1 MCSEHTRRI
10 GRAAPLLIGAAL
22 TSGCVL
28 YTLES
33 EPIRHDLCVTRSP
46 VYSDQAGGAR
56 HIAVGTTHLF
66 ALGEFEHGSTTQ
78 DSSPSCLWSDP
89 ELTGARAL
97 PGGSAEVTVWRDGAS
112 VYVEAHAP
120 GDFTLEVTEA
130 HGRVFTR
137 ELAAVA
143 ADGVFTN
150 VNGAAGDPSA
160 PTILLEQGRFR
171 FGRLHVFEERPML
184 GQRRIDNGVWTA
196 PLPGARDFVRVGRVV
211 APPGT
216 YTVSDGPGEP
226 DQGATTYEVVT
237 PDAVDHVGLCGLG
250 EGACL
255 GSGDEIPTEWFRG
268 DELVLRLDARTA
280 DGEPVVGDRVDAYPM
295 STPSGWQRDP
305 GGSFNPRVLRLSAER
320 ERARDGWL
328 RVTAFGRTIAVRLIP
343 PT

>member
-10 GRAAPLLIGAAL
+10 GRAATLLLGAAL
-22 TSGCVL
+22 TSGCGL
-28 YTLES
+28 YTFES
-33 EPIRHDLCVTRSP
+33 EPVRHDLCITRSP

-56 HIAVGTTHLF
+56 RIAVGTTHLF
-66 ALGEFEHGSTTQ
+66 ALGEFEHGMTTI
-78 DSSPSCLWSDP
+78 DTSPSCLWSDP

-97 PGGSAEVTVWRDGAS
+97 PGSSAEVTVWRDGAS
-112 VYVEAHAP
+112 VYVEAHTP

-137 ELAAVA
+137 ELTAVA
-143 ADGVFTN
+143 ADWVFTK
-150 VNGAAGDPSA
+150 VYDSSSDPLA
-160 PTILLEQGRFR
+160 PALLLEQGRFQ
-171 FGRLHVFEERPML
+171 FGRLHVFDERPML
-184 GQRRIDNGVWTA
+184 GQSRIDNGVWTA

-216 YTVSDGPGEP
+216 YTVSNAFGAP

-237 PDAVDHVGLCGLG
+237 PDAVDRVGLCGLG

-255 GSGDEIPTEWFRG
+255 GPGDEVPAEWFRG
-268 DELVLRLDARTA
+268 DALVLRLKARTA
-280 DGEPVVGDRVDAYPM
+280 DGEPVAGDRVDAYPVSM
-295 STPSGWQRDP
+295 PPGWQRDP
-305 GGSFNPRVLRLSAER
+305 GGSFNPRVLRLSVDR

-343 PT
+343 PA